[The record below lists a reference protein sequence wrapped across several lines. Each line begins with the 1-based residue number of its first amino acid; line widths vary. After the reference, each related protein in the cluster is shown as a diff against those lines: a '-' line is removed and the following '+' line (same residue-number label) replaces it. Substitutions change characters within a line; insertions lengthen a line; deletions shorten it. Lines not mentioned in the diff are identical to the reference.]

1 MSTISNMDTQNQN
14 QNQIHRAEHRTVF
27 PDDSGSQRGA
37 AIVGASVP
45 TEGRHGARN
54 RMETDGHSGSDVGVL
69 LILLGL
75 GSVCVGGS
83 LVGVACGWKNET
95 ERVGAC
101 AASLDCWSSFAIGG
115 GWNLCRF

>member
-1 MSTISNMDTQNQN
+1 MSTVAIIDTQNE
-14 QNQIHRAEHRTVF
+14 NQIHRAERTTVF
-27 PDDSGSQRGA
+27 PNEPGSQRGA

-75 GSVCVGGS
+75 GPVC
-83 LVGVACGWKNET
+83 VGVACGGRLW
-95 ERVGAC
+95 G
-101 AASLDCWSSFAIGG
+101 SLADG
-115 GWNLCRF
+115 RTRRRE